1 MPDSPVDPNV
11 LATLVPI
18 KMLSPEHCREL
29 ATKSELCTFSKG
41 DVIFKQGQ
49 KVEKIVYLTSG
60 EVALI
65 MDEEPVKRV
74 QGGSKI
80 SKLPLEQGKRYT
92 HSAKALMDVTCV
104 KVDPDELDSMLAWDK
119 PGGSGG
125 PGGGIDVQEI
135 DHSEDESDDDWMA
148 RLLQAKIFRRIPPAN
163 IQSIFMRLQ
172 TQHYKPGEVVFNQ
185 GEEGEH
191 FYIIRQGKCRVMRQT
206 RKNPDG
212 MSLASLVA
220 GDNFGEEALIAGG
233 KRNASVVMETAGILM
248 SLPKDDFLELLNTPL
263 LKWITYDDAQS
274 LVTNGA
280 MWIDVRL
287 PAEFKDKHI
296 KGSVNIPLPLIRVKL
311 SMLDPDHQYL
321 LYCESGRQ
329 SSIAT
334 YLLSQE
340 GFESYALQGSLGA
353 VPEAELES

>member
-1 MPDSPVDPNV
+1 MPDSTIDPNV

-18 KMLSPEHCREL
+18 KALSPEHCREL
-29 ATKSELCTFSKG
+29 AGNSELSTFSKG

-49 KVEKIVYLTSG
+49 KVEKIIYLISG

-80 SKLPLEQGKRYT
+80 SKLPLEQGKRYMHT
-92 HSAKALMDVTCV
+92 VKALMDVTCV
-104 KVDPDELDSMLAWDK
+104 KVDPDELDSMLAWDNK
-119 PGGSGG
+119 SD
-125 PGGGIDVQEI
+125 GINVQEI
-135 DHSEDESDDDWMA
+135 NHSEDESDDDWMA
-148 RLLQAKIFRRIPPAN
+148 KILQAKIFRRIPPAN
-163 IQSIFMRLQ
+163 IQSIFMRLE
-172 TQHYKPGEVVFNQ
+172 TQHYTAGEVVFNQ
-185 GEEGEH
+185 GEEGER
-191 FYIIRQGKCRVMRQT
+191 FYIIRQGKCRVTRKT

-212 MSLASLVA
+212 MSLASLEA

-233 KRNASVVMETAGILM
+233 KRNATVTLESAGVLM
-248 SLPKDDFLELLNTPL
+248 SLKKEDFLELLNEPL
-263 LKWITYDDAQS
+263 LKWVTFDDAQS

-287 PAEFKDKHI
+287 PAEFKEKHI
-296 KGSVNIPLPLIRVKL
+296 KGSVNIPLPLMRVKMG
-311 SMLDPDHQYL
+311 MLDPDHQYL

-340 GFESYALQGSLGA
+340 GFESFALQGALKA
-353 VPEAELES
+353 VPEAELE

>member
-1 MPDSPVDPNV
+1 MSDSPVDPNV

-18 KMLSPEHCREL
+18 KMLTPEHCREL
-29 ATKSELCTFSKG
+29 ATKSELCTFSKAE
-41 DVIFKQGQ
+41 VIFKQGQ
-49 KVEKIVYLTSG
+49 KVEKIIYLTSG

-74 QGGSKI
+74 KGGSKI

-92 HSAKALMDVTCV
+92 HSAKALMDVTCI

-119 PGGSGG
+119 SGGSSSSS
-125 PGGGIDVQEI
+125 GIDVQEI
-135 DHSEDESDDDWMA
+135 EHGEDESDDDWMA
-148 RLLQAKIFRRIPPAN
+148 KLLQAKIFRRIPPAN
-163 IQSIFMRLQ
+163 IQSIFMRLE
-172 TQHYKPGEVVFNQ
+172 TQHYKADEVVFNQ

-191 FYIIRQGKCRVMRQT
+191 FYIIRQGKARVTRKT

-212 MSLASLVA
+212 MSLAVLEA
-220 GDNFGEEALIAGG
+220 GDNFGEESLIAGG
-233 KRNASVVMETAGILM
+233 KRNASVVMETAGVLM
-248 SLPKDDFLELLNTPL
+248 SLPKDDFLELLNAPL
-263 LKWITYDDAQS
+263 LKWVNYDEAQS
-274 LVTNGA
+274 LVTDGA

-287 PAEFKDKHI
+287 PAEFKEKHI
-296 KGSVNIPLPLIRVKL
+296 KGSINIPLPLIRVKM

-321 LYCESGRQ
+321 LYCETGRQ

-340 GFESYALQGSLGA
+340 GFETYALQGFLGA
-353 VPEAELES
+353 VPEAELE

>member
-1 MPDSPVDPNV
+1 MPDSTIDPNV

-18 KMLSPEHCREL
+18 KALSPEHCREL
-29 ATKSELCTFSKG
+29 ASKSELCTFSKG

-49 KVEKIVYLTSG
+49 KVDKIIYLISG

-65 MDEEPVKRV
+65 MDDEPVKRV

-80 SKLPLEQGKRYT
+80 SKLPLEQGKRYMHT
-92 HSAKALMDVTCV
+92 VKALMDVACV

-119 PGGSGG
+119 SGGSGD
-125 PGGGIDVQEI
+125 GIDVQEI
-135 DHSEDESDDDWMA
+135 DHSEEESDDDWMA

-163 IQSIFMRLQ
+163 IQSIFMRLE
-172 TQHYKPGEVVFNQ
+172 TQHYKAGEIVFNQ
-185 GEEGEH
+185 GEEGEY
-191 FYIIRQGKCRVMRQT
+191 FYIIRQGKCRVTRKT

-220 GDNFGEEALIAGG
+220 GDNFGEEALIGGG
-233 KRNASVVMETAGILM
+233 KRNASVAMETAGVLM
-248 SLPKDDFLELLNTPL
+248 SLKKEDFLELLNAPL
-263 LKWITYDDAQS
+263 LKWVTFDDAQS

-287 PAEFKDKHI
+287 PAEYKTKHI
-296 KGSVNIPLPLIRVKL
+296 KGSVNIPLPLIRVKMG
-311 SMLDPDHQYL
+311 MLEPDHQYL

-340 GFESYALQGSLGA
+340 GFESYALQGSLAA
-353 VPEAELES
+353 VPEAEIE

>member
-1 MPDSPVDPNV
+1 MSDSSVDPNV

-18 KMLSPEHCREL
+18 KMLTPEHCREL
-29 ATKSELCTFSKG
+29 AAKSELCTFTKG
-41 DVIFKQGQ
+41 DVIFKQAQ
-49 KVEKIVYLTSG
+49 KVEKIIYLMSG

-65 MDEEPVKRV
+65 MDEEPVKRIK
-74 QGGSKI
+74 GGSKI

-92 HSAKALMDVTCV
+92 HSAKALMDVTCI
-104 KVDPDELDSMLAWDK
+104 KVNPDELDNMLAWDK
-119 PGGSGG
+119 SGGSGAS
-125 PGGGIDVQEI
+125 GGIDVQEI
-135 DHSEDESDDDWMA
+135 DHDEEESDDDWMA
-148 RLLQAKIFRRIPPAN
+148 KILQAKIFRRIPPAN

-191 FYIIRQGKCRVMRQT
+191 FYIIRQGKARVMRKT

-212 MSLASLVA
+212 MSLASLVP

-233 KRNASVVMETAGILM
+233 KRNASVVMETAGVLM
-248 SLPKDDFLELLNTPL
+248 SLPKADFLELLNAPL
-263 LKWITYDDAQS
+263 LKWLTYDEAQS
-274 LVTNGA
+274 LVSDGA

-287 PAEFKDKHI
+287 PAEYKEKHV
-296 KGSVNIPLPLIRVKL
+296 KGSVNIPLPLIRVKM
-311 SMLDPDHQYL
+311 SMLDPEHQYM
-321 LYCESGRQ
+321 LYCETGQQ

-340 GFESYALQGSLGA
+340 GFESYALQGSIDA
-353 VPEAELES
+353 VPESELES